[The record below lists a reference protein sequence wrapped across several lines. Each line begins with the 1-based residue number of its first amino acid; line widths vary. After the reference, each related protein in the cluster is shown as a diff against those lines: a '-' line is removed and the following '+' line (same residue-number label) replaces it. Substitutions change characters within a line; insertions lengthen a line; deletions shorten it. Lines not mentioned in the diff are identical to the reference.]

1 MCGCT
6 RTTAVPACLVAEVV
20 AWSSVQGIERVQLF
34 VHEDNARA
42 QAAYRR
48 LGFARTGV
56 IVAREQGNEVEMVR
70 AGGGAPT
77 QL

>member
-1 MCGCT
+1 
-6 RTTAVPACLVAEVV
+6 LVAEVV